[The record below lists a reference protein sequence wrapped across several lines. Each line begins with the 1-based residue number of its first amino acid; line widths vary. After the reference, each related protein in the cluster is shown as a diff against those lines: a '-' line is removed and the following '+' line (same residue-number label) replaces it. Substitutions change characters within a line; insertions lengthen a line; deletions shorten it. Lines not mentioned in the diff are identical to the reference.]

1 MKKWYELRNCRT
13 IQMDDK
19 SVRYIIKIEGKNIEV
34 TEEVYKAYSTA
45 ERRERYLQELD
56 MQHVTHAIQSF
67 DEVPASLYALEH
79 YQSTEDIVVE
89 VEERKERRLLLK
101 RMHKVLLMLSADEM
115 KLIRD
120 LFFEKMSAR
129 EIARQKGIT
138 HRAVLKKRNHILNKI
153 QKYLNS

>member
-1 MKKWYELRNCRT
+1 MKKWYELRNCR
-13 IQMDDK
+13 IIHMDDN
-19 SVRYIIKIEGKNIEV
+19 SVRYIITIDGKNIEV

-67 DEVPASLYALEH
+67 DEIPASLYALEH
-79 YQSTEDIVVE
+79 YQSIEDIVVE

-101 RMHKVLLMLSADEM
+101 RMHQVLLMLSADEM
-115 KLIRD
+115 KLIRA

-138 HRAVLKKRNHILNKI
+138 HRAVLKTRNRILKRILEN
-153 QKYLNS
+153 LGS